1 MLKYTPFSLTM
12 GDLLMYLFSN
22 LEKGLPD
29 SFS

>member
-1 MLKYTPFSLTM
+1 
-12 GDLLMYLFSN
+12 MYLFSN